1 MIRMIRMIR
10 MMGQPGKY
18 QAEGGSARC
27 RGLVLALFLAAA
39 AGLAAQDSGGGD
51 VATGGGATDDGGQ
64 PSSSATGP
72 VYSLSADAA
81 AGFMLAAD
89 GFDPAVAGSAALWSV
104 GANFLHRIEA
114 PGWGMVLSHKLDLS
128 GLSSS
133 APVFTP
139 ALTVYEA
146 YARLDVGDWGQ
157 LFIGKRRMGLGIGT
171 TFAPGDAIDPRS
183 GFWDQKNGFRGVDL
197 SASLG
202 PDVALRGAMSL
213 DGNFDAYAAGLA
225 AKAALA
231 AAKAAAEAAYA
242 AALGPAAG
250 PADPRL
256 VVWALST
263 DAQLGAFQLSAAGV
277 YQPDR
282 VERPSLGASLDLG
295 GVILQAEGAVELS
308 GAPDWYGTGGA
319 RYTWSYDASSLTLSC
334 DYDYNGK
341 AGALLKRSHYLL
353 PYLGYTRDEVLNVY
367 ARALVEVEAPSALLA
382 AGLTL
387 YPTQGFDVEFTGSLA
402 LGDGAREFAAQSAQS
417 MPPSPVAGGN
427 LSASVGLAARV
438 HF

>member
-1 MIRMIRMIR
+1 MIRTIRCWVKR
-10 MMGQPGKY
+10 
-18 QAEGGSARC
+18 QAEGGPARVF
-27 RGLVLALFLAAA
+27 GLALALLLAAA
-39 AGLAAQDSGGGD
+39 SGLAAQDSG
-51 VATGGGATDDGGQ
+51 ATGDGGQ
-64 PSSSATGP
+64 PGSPATGP

-81 AGFMLAAD
+81 AGFTLAAD

-114 PGWGMVLSHKLDLS
+114 PGWGMALSHKLDLS

-133 APVFTP
+133 TLSFSPSLV
-139 ALTVYEA
+139 VYEA

-171 TFAPGDAIDPRS
+171 TFAPGDAIDPRT
-183 GFWDQKNGFRGVDL
+183 GFWDQKNGFRGVDVA
-197 SASLG
+197 ASLG

-213 DGNFDAYAAGLA
+213 DRNFDAYAAGLA

-231 AAKAAAEAAYA
+231 AWAQAPADPALIAAKTAAAAVYTS
-242 AALGPAAG
+242 ALGPAAG

-263 DAQLGAFQLSAAGV
+263 DAQFGALQLSAAGV

-282 VERPSLGASLDLG
+282 IERPSLGASLDLG
-295 GVILQAEGAVELS
+295 GVILQAEGAVELT

-319 RYTWSYDASSLTLSC
+319 RRTWSHGASSLTLSC

-341 AGALLKRSHYLL
+341 AGALLKQSHYLL

-367 ARALVEVEAPSALLA
+367 ARALVEVGAPSALLA

-387 YPTQGFDVEFTGSLA
+387 YPAQGFDVEFTGSLA

-417 MPPSPVAGGN
+417 MPPSPVAGGT
-427 LSASVGLAARV
+427 LSTSVGLAARV